1 MKELS
6 IEEKAKRYDE
16 AIERAKEWFKPEEP
30 DSYTCIVESIF
41 PELKESEDDRIRNL
55 IYLSIE
61 KGIGIPGDDRK
72 KALAWLEKQGNIDS
86 QVKLPTF
93 TFDDV
98 LVLQC
103 CMETVKKVQVDK
115 DLYDKLLSLHDKV
128 HDAYTITKN
137 KLL

>member
-1 MKELS
+1 MPTYGNRI
-6 IEEKAKRYDE
+6 IEE
-16 AIERAKEWFKPEEP
+16 
-30 DSYTCIVESIF
+30 IF
-41 PELKESEDDRIRNL
+41 PELKESEDGWIKKEIIN
-55 IYLSIE
+55 YLKE
-61 KGIGIPGDDRK
+61 KGDFRSCWI
-72 KALAWLEKQGNIDS
+72 AWLEKQGNIDS

-128 HDAYTITKN
+128 HDAYTITK
-137 KLL
+137 K